1 MSADLNPA
9 AEAKRLRQTIT
20 LAEEALRIAADHR
33 SAKHAPGETAN
44 ETAARWDEAHQIETA
59 AKACRKAARSALASL
74 KVFPDLR
81 TPEQIAEHIAAAKA
95 AALALKAACDAG
107 QREHA
112 CRQIR
117 LAARDLKRQI
127 ADCAAI
133 AAGQAAKAAALG
145 EANLGASGQAFQLSI
160 IAANKAADLA
170 ARHPLDGRLVIT
182 AEQAATLLRLL
193 RDPAAYALTGWE
205 SELTPEE
212 MAEHI
217 AALDSSLR
225 LLGSPDTFA
234 TLKRSHR

>member
-9 AEAKRLRQTIT
+9 AEAARLRKTIT
-20 LAEEALRIAADHR
+20 LAEEALKIAADHR
-33 SAKHAPGETAN
+33 HRRHALGEVIEETTARWN
-44 ETAARWDEAHQIETA
+44 EAGKIEDAAIACRNAARRALRRLGIPRIGSPEDCAESIE
-59 AKACRKAARSALASL
+59 AARS
-74 KVFPDLR
+74 
-81 TPEQIAEHIAAAKA
+81 

-117 LAARDLKRQI
+117 LAARD
-127 ADCAAI
+127 CAA
-133 AAGQAAKAAALG
+133 AAP
-145 EANLGASGQAFQLSI
+145 
-160 IAANKAADLA
+160 A
-170 ARHPLDGRLVIT
+170 ARHPLDGRLVIS
-182 AEQAATLLRLL
+182 AEQADTLLRLL

-205 SELTPEE
+205 SEITPEE

>member
-1 MSADLNPA
+1 MSAALTPA
-9 AEAKRLRQTIT
+9 AEAARLRQTIT
-20 LAEEALRIAADHR
+20 LAEEAIKIACDHR

-44 ETAARWDEAHQIETA
+44 ETAARWDEAHAIETA
-59 AKACRKAARSALASL
+59 AKACRKAARSALADISSATG
-74 KVFPDLR
+74 KTSPAQR
-81 TPEQIAEHIAAAKA
+81 EEKIEAARS

-117 LAARDLKRQI
+117 LAARD
-127 ADCAAI
+127 CAAI
-133 AAGQAAKAAALG
+133 AAP
-145 EANLGASGQAFQLSI
+145 
-160 IAANKAADLA
+160 A
-170 ARHPLDGRLVIT
+170 ARHPLDGRLVIS

>member
-1 MSADLNPA
+1 MSAALTPA
-9 AEAKRLRQTIT
+9 AEAARLRQTIT
-20 LAEEALRIAADHR
+20 LAEEAIKIACDHR

-59 AKACRKAARSALASL
+59 AKACRKAARKALASL

-81 TPEQIAEHIAAAKA
+81 SPEEIAEHIAAAKA

-107 QREHA
+107 QRDHA
-112 CRQIR
+112 RRQIR
-117 LAARDLKRQI
+117 LAARD
-127 ADCAAI
+127 CAAI
-133 AAGQAAKAAALG
+133 AAP
-145 EANLGASGQAFQLSI
+145 
-160 IAANKAADLA
+160 A
-170 ARHPLDGRLVIT
+170 ARHPLDGRLVIS

>member
-1 MSADLNPA
+1 MSADLDPA
-9 AEAKRLRQTIT
+9 AEAARLRKTIA
-20 LAEEALRIAADHR
+20 LADEAIKIACDHR
-33 SAKHAPGETAN
+33 SAKHAPGETAA
-44 ETAARWDEAHQIETA
+44 ETAERWNEAGKIEDA
-59 AKACRKAARSALASL
+59 AIACRNAARRALRRLGIPRIGSPEDLAESIEAARS
-74 KVFPDLR
+74 
-81 TPEQIAEHIAAAKA
+81 

-117 LAARDLKRQI
+117 LAARD
-127 ADCAAI
+127 CAAI
-133 AAGQAAKAAALG
+133 AAP
-145 EANLGASGQAFQLSI
+145 
-160 IAANKAADLA
+160 A
-170 ARHPLDGRLVIT
+170 ARHPLDGRLVIS

>member
-9 AEAKRLRQTIT
+9 AEAARLRKTIT
-20 LAEEALRIAADHR
+20 LAEEALKIAADHR
-33 SAKHAPGETAN
+33 SAKYAPGETAN

-59 AKACRKAARSALASL
+59 AKACRKAARSALAGL
-74 KVFPDLR
+74 KVFPDLWSA
-81 TPEQIAEHIAAAKA
+81 EKIAEHIAAAKA

-107 QREHA
+107 QRDHA

-117 LAARDLKRQI
+117 LAARD
-127 ADCAAI
+127 CAAI
-133 AAGQAAKAAALG
+133 AAP
-145 EANLGASGQAFQLSI
+145 
-160 IAANKAADLA
+160 A
-170 ARHPLDGRLVIT
+170 ARHPLDGRLVIS